1 MIPSSGPAR
10 IVFITL
16 LALTGLLLMLSVG
29 ATVWSQVSYEG
40 WVSKAVIA
48 FVLWVLFVPCFAA
61 SGIWTLVLAV
71 RKRRP

>member
-1 MIPSSGPAR
+1 MA
-10 IVFITL
+10 FIAL
-16 LALTGLLLMLSVG
+16 LSLTGLLLILGVG
-29 ATVWSQVSYEG
+29 ATVWSQVGYEG

-71 RKRRP
+71 RKRRS